1 MNNKAG
7 IPALLASPSPLSRR
21 HFHELFLM
29 ACTDP
34 VINSCPFQY
43 QLYSAKTLKS
53 HFSYRKLNYLKETL
67 FRYITILPYAKKSVI
82 ASLLLSIL
90 KNIHLPLYHNL
101 FPKVIFYFPISFL
114 RNLRKLFSLS
124 LSLFFNQKLPFFPLS
139 LTLNKT
145 VFTYCVALR
154 HL

>member
-67 FRYITILPYAKKSVI
+67 FRYNHITLCKKISYCITTALYLKEYPFTTISQFVSKSDI
-82 ASLLLSIL
+82 LLSYFLSKKLKKIIL
-90 KNIHLPLYHNL
+90 
-101 FPKVIFYFPISFL
+101 
-114 RNLRKLFSLS
+114 SLS
-124 LSLFFNQKLPFFPLS
+124 LSFF
-139 LTLNKT
+139 
-145 VFTYCVALR
+145 
-154 HL
+154 